1 MNYKFKKI
9 KKQWN
14 THDKELY
21 AIFLKFKNWQ
31 HYLQDNKHFIRVI
44 INYNNLRYFI
54 SMKKF
59 NAKQIRWTEKL
70 IAFDFIIEYR
80 RKKLNFANALSKRF
94 KIMKFDD
101 NENNNDDF
109 LFILRNKL
117 CNSKCQLKQTQIWNK
132 FANIK
137 LTILTTQLNNI
148 IIANI

>member
-1 MNYKFKKI
+1 MNYKFKEAEKR
-9 KKQWN
+9 WN

-21 AIFLKFKNWQ
+21 TIILKFKNWR

-44 INYNNLRYFI
+44 TDYNNLCYFM

-70 IAFDFIIEYR
+70 IAFDFIIEYYKR
-80 RKKLNFANALSKRF
+80 KLNFVNTSLKRSD
-94 KIMKFDD
+94 IMKFDD

-109 LFILRNKL
+109 LFILRNKFR
-117 CNSKCQLKQTQIWNK
+117 NSKCQLKQTQIQNE

-137 LTILTTQLNNI
+137 LITLT
-148 IIANI
+148 A